1 MSVRIL
7 LAVTL
12 LVVLFPFAVFLRPVE
27 ADPGTPQIIRIT
39 HCGVAVMYI
48 WYNDGKVSL
57 ATPSDLAMNESL
69 MKRLIDTAKVAIP
82 HQFPV
87 EAVSGIGCPV
97 KA

>member
-1 MSVRIL
+1 
-7 LAVTL
+7 
-12 LVVLFPFAVFLRPVE
+12 
-27 ADPGTPQIIRIT
+27 
-39 HCGVAVMYI
+39 MYI